1 MLPRA
6 HEADPEGHHAIVAF
20 PSRPVVTRAAWLRRA
35 APGPVP
41 AYAWSMSGSAQPDWL
56 SRAELELLPAGPIEG
71 TLDAPSSKS
80 LTNRLL
86 VIAALAKGTSVLR
99 RLLASDDTVAMT
111 SGLRALVR
119 ASGALTAKRR

>member
-1 MLPRA
+1 LVDVR
-6 HEADPEGHHAIVAF
+6 F
-20 PSRPVVTRAAWLRRA
+20 C
-35 APGPVP
+35 
-41 AYAWSMSGSAQPDWL
+41 QPDWL

-99 RLLASDDTVAMT
+99 GCSQAMT
-111 SGLRALVR
+111 PWL
-119 ASGALTAKRR
+119 